1 MQSEWQTHKGKR
13 FFYSNC
19 SNFGADSARL
29 AAEVEAADTIVAQ
42 EPENSALVLTDVR
55 GTVGSNEAIT
65 VFKAS
70 AARLKKYVRKT
81 AVVGIEGGI
90 RRLLL
95 EAVSRFSGRELV
107 AFDDLERAKDWLVE

>member
-1 MQSEWQTHKGKR
+1 M
-13 FFYSNC
+13 YSDC
-19 SNFGADSARL
+19 SNFDTDVDGL
-29 AAEVEAADTIVAQ
+29 AAEVDATDAVVAQ
-42 EPENSALVLTDVR
+42 EPENSVLVLSDIR
-55 GTVGSNEAIT
+55 GTVGSSEALA

-81 AVVGIEGGI
+81 AVVGVEGGL

-107 AFDDLERAKDWLVE
+107 AFDDVERAKDWLIE